1 MNTRDRNFLRVLESS
16 EELKDL
22 ERRIKTAYV
31 NKERAAQFQEKMLLR
46 KLDLDREQVSTP

>member
-1 MNTRDRNFLRVLESS
+1 MLESS

-46 KLDLDREQVSTP
+46 KLDLDREQVSSS